1 MNVINRAARAA
12 ILLSCTVHCHS
23 TCKPEVPAVPA
34 NALSPLSAPLPASYE
49 QVYASSLRNSR
60 VAASARRYVEL
71 TSFEMGGMPR
81 PDAFLVTVPTVP
93 HFVLVPPNALHLAVD
108 WGAHFDLRDGNG
120 MFRGSLYGKC
130 PRFDIAVS
138 NDHVFVYGNMIY
150 WNGEGVAGPNLG
162 AGYSPEGSILA
173 MRYEAPERV
182 IVMDISPDL
191 RTASQWGVV
200 VDQIRVMPE
209 YAAGYELVALNG
221 YEGRGVAAISG
232 DLRTVLATWEDRT
245 LRVLAHSSAKDGP
258 ADVCAQRELPY
269 VIRLLSII
277 PPDIVVVTED
287 PSGTTTVRCLA
298 VDGSER
304 WATPMPFAHGEEPP
318 IDMGGGRVGIVG
330 SGVAAIEAG
339 RIVWSGASSVEVRAT
354 AFEDGTLAV
363 TMGRDLRIVGRD
375 GMIRQVLKVEE
386 GETITTPPAI
396 AHDGAVWVATAKAL
410 YVAR

>member
-1 MNVINRAARAA
+1 M
-12 ILLSCTVHCHS
+12 
-23 TCKPEVPAVPA
+23 PA

-60 VAASARRYVEL
+60 VAAMARRYAEL

-81 PDAFLVTVPTVP
+81 PNAFLVTVQTVP

-108 WGAHFDLRDGNG
+108 WGGHFDLRDGNG
-120 MFRGSLYGKC
+120 TFRGSLYGKH
-130 PRFDIAVS
+130 PYFDIAVS
-138 NDHVFVYGNMIY
+138 DDHVFIYGNRIY

-162 AGYSPEGSILA
+162 PGYSPEGSILA
-173 MRYEAPERV
+173 MRYEEPERV
-182 IVMDISPDL
+182 IAMDISPDP
-191 RTASQWGVV
+191 RARSQWGVV
-200 VDQIRVMPE
+200 VEQIRVRPD
-209 YAAGYELVALNG
+209 YAAGHELVALNG

-232 DLRTVLATWEDRT
+232 DLRTVLATWQDRT
-245 LRVLAHSSAKDGP
+245 LRILAHERNADGN
-258 ADVCAQRELPY
+258 ARVCMQRELPY
-269 VIRLLSII
+269 VIRLLSIV
-277 PPDIVVVTED
+277 PPDIVVITED
-287 PSGTTTVRCLA
+287 PSGTSTLRCLA

-304 WATPMPFAHGEEPP
+304 WATPMPFAHGKEPP

-330 SGVAAIEAG
+330 NGVAAIEAG
-339 RIVWSGASSVEVRAT
+339 HIVWSGKSSAEVQAT

-363 TMGRDLRIVGRD
+363 STGRDLRIVGRD
-375 GMIRQVLKVEE
+375 GMIRQVLRVEE